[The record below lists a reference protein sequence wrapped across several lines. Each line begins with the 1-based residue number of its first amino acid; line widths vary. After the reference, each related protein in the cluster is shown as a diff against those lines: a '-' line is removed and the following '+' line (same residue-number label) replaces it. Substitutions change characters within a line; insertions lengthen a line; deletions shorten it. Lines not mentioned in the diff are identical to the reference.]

1 MSLFFLL
8 LLSAAGGALKL
19 YRHPLAYMRL
29 YNVYTPLISPWL
41 HHGVYSVYTAFTA
54 WISPPGDLE
63 VSREGHVASHGE
75 IQSLSSSY
83 WPIVH

>member
-8 LLSAAGGALKL
+8 LLSAAGGALRL
-19 YRHPLAYMRL
+19 YRQPLAYMCL

-63 VSREGHVASHGE
+63 GSRCMLHHMVKSSH
-75 IQSLSSSY
+75 
-83 WPIVH
+83 